1 MKFKT
6 QLLHSGAGADAHTG
20 ALTTPI
26 YQSSTFTYGT
36 AAEGKARFAGEQP
49 GFIYSRMGNP
59 TVQALEQQLA
69 KLEGAD
75 EALVVA
81 SGMAAVSSIFYALV
95 SSGDEVAFI
104 DPVYGGTAAFLI
116 NTLSRAGITVSRYL
130 SDDDLLANI
139 NPGTKLVLFEPI
151 TNPNLKVTDYRK
163 VKAAA
168 AKTGAITV
176 CDNTFLTP
184 YLFKPLEHGI
194 DLVMHS
200 GTKYLSGHGDIIA
213 GVVAGRAELM
223 QQVRTIALKHIG
235 APIGPQEAYLLQRG
249 LRTLALRMDAH
260 LTGAAKVAEFLAQH
274 PLVAKVIYPG
284 LTTDAGYPVLAET
297 VGAFGGMVSIELAGG
312 FDRAARFLDSLQLF
326 TQAVSLGDL
335 ESLACHPAST
345 THAAMDAPSRLAA
358 GVTDDLIRLS
368 IGVEDAEDLIADLQQ
383 ALQAAVR

>member
-6 QLLHSGAGADAHTG
+6 QLLHSNGGADAQTG

-69 KLEGAD
+69 RLEGAD

-95 SSGDEVAFI
+95 SQGDEVAFI
-104 DPVYGGTAAFLI
+104 DPVYGGTAAFLV
-116 NTLSRAGITVSRYL
+116 NTLTRAGIKVTRYQ
-130 SDDDLLANI
+130 SDDELVANI
-139 NPGTKLVLFEPI
+139 SLATKLVLFEPI
-151 TNPNLKVTDYRK
+151 TNPNLRVSDYRK
-163 VKAAA
+163 IKIAA
-168 AKTGAITV
+168 AKVGAITV

-184 YLFKPLEHGI
+184 YLFKPLENGI
-194 DLVMHS
+194 DIVMHS

-213 GVVAGRAELM
+213 GVVAGRRELM
-223 QQVRTIALKHIG
+223 QPIRTIALKHIG

-249 LRTLALRMDAH
+249 MRTLALRMDAH
-260 LTGAAKVAEFLAQH
+260 LAGATEVATYLAQH
-274 PLVAKVIYPG
+274 PKVNKVMFPG
-284 LTTDAGYPVLAET
+284 LTSDVGHKILAET
-297 VGAFGGMVSIELAGG
+297 VGAFGGMISIELAGG
-312 FDRAARFLDSLQLF
+312 FSRAAQFLDKLQLF

-345 THAAMDAPSRLAA
+345 THAAMDQASRLAA
-358 GVTDDLIRLS
+358 GVSDDLIRFS
-368 IGVEDAEDLIADLQQ
+368 IGVEDPADLIADLQQ
-383 ALQAAVR
+383 ALEN

>member
-6 QLLHSGAGADAHTG
+6 QLLHSNGGADAQTG

-36 AAEGKARFAGEQP
+36 AEQGRARFAGEQP

-59 TVQALEQQLA
+59 TVQALELQLA

-81 SGMAAVSSIFYALV
+81 SGMAAVSSIFYALA
-95 SSGDEVAFI
+95 SQGDEIAFI

-116 NTLSRAGITVSRYL
+116 NTLTRAGIKVSRYQ
-130 SDDDLLANI
+130 SDDDLLENI
-139 NPGTKLVLFEPI
+139 NSATKVILFEPI
-151 TNPNLKVTDYRK
+151 TNPNLRVNDYRK
-163 VKAAA
+163 IKAAA
-168 AKTGAITV
+168 EKSGAITV

-194 DLVMHS
+194 DIVMHS

-213 GVVAGRAELM
+213 GVVAGRTELM
-223 QQVRTIALKHIG
+223 QPIRTIALKHIG

-249 LRTLALRMDAH
+249 MRTLALRMDAH
-260 LTGAAKVAEFLAQH
+260 LAGAMQVAEFLAKH
-274 PLVAKVIYPG
+274 PKVDKVIFPG
-284 LTTDAGYPVLAET
+284 LASDTGHSVLAET
-297 VGAFGGMVSIELAGG
+297 VGAFGGMISIELEGG
-312 FDRAARFLDSLQLF
+312 FSRAARFLDQLQLF

-345 THAAMDAPSRLAA
+345 THAAMDKPSRLAA
-358 GVTDDLIRLS
+358 GVTDDLIRFS
-368 IGVEDAEDLIADLQQ
+368 IGVEDPADLIADLKQ
-383 ALQAAVR
+383 ALEY

>member
-6 QLLHSGAGADAHTG
+6 QLLHSSSGADEHTG

-36 AAEGKARFAGEQP
+36 AAEGKARFAGEQA

-59 TVQALEQQLA
+59 TVHALEQQLA

-95 SSGDEVAFI
+95 QQGDEVAFI

-116 NTLSRAGITVSRYL
+116 NTLSKAGITVSRYQ
-130 SDDDLLANI
+130 SDDDLLATI
-139 NPGTKLVLFEPI
+139 NPATKLILFEPI

-184 YLFKPLEHGI
+184 YLFQPLRHGI

-213 GVVAGRAELM
+213 GVVAGSKSLM
-223 QQVRTIALKHIG
+223 QQVRTIGLKHLG
-235 APIGPQEAYLLQRG
+235 AAIGPQEAYLLQRG

-260 LTGAAKVAEFLAQH
+260 LTGAAAVAAFLAQH
-274 PLVAKVIYPG
+274 PQVDQVMYPG
-284 LTTDAGYPVLAET
+284 LKTDPGYPVLADT
-297 VGAFGGMVSIELAGG
+297 VGAFGGMISIELTGG
-312 FDRAARFLDSLQLF
+312 FERAARFLDNLTLF

-345 THAAMDAPSRLAA
+345 THAAMPAADRLLA
-358 GVTDDLIRLS
+358 GVTDNLIRLS
-368 IGVEDAEDLIADLQQ
+368 IGVEDPVDLIADLNQ
-383 ALQAAVR
+383 ALAKI

>member
-6 QLLHSGAGADAHTG
+6 QLLHSGAGADAQTG

-36 AAEGKARFAGEQP
+36 AADGKARFAGEQP

-69 KLEGAD
+69 VLEGAD

-95 SSGDEVAFI
+95 SAGDEVAFI

-116 NTLSRAGITVSRYL
+116 NTLSRAGVTVSRFQ

-168 AKTGAITV
+168 AKTGALTV

-184 YLFKPLEHGI
+184 YLFKPLAHGI

-213 GVVAGRAELM
+213 GVVAGRQQLM
-223 QQVRTIALKHIG
+223 QQVRTVALKHIG

-249 LRTLALRMDAH
+249 MRTLALRMDAH
-260 LTGAAKVAEFLAQH
+260 LTGAAQVAAFLAQH
-274 PLVAKVIYPG
+274 PAVDKVIYPG
-284 LTTDAGYPVLAET
+284 LTTDAGYKVLAET
-297 VGAFGGMVSIELAGG
+297 VGAFGGMVSIELRGG
-312 FDRAARFLDSLQLF
+312 FARAARFLDQLKLF

-345 THAAMDAPSRLAA
+345 THAAMDAASRLAA
-358 GVTDDLIRLS
+358 GVTDDLTRLS
-368 IGVEDAEDLIADLQQ
+368 IGVEDPADLIADLQQ
-383 ALQAAVR
+383 ALQL